1 MKSKKI
7 IAGCLS
13 LTILSLSSATAF
25 AAGTQEVRTI
35 KAVDPVKISAT
46 ANETSKE
53 PVQYYFKSFG
63 GIVKEIK
70 DYKAV
75 EGSKIMLVESQ
86 GGEIANIIVSKDTY
100 VLNNIEIKTG
110 ASITGYYK
118 ADAPM
123 IMIYPMQIS
132 TEVVIVAE
140 DKNQCV
146 KVDVFDKDLVSS
158 DRFLK
163 LNISDDTEIVS
174 QDGKPYK
181 GKLANRKL
189 VVTYG
194 ISTKSIPAQTNPT
207 KIVVLDGGPVI
218 DKDEQAKAN
227 KRKLMIR
234 KAAIRTI
241 AEILGFDI
249 DWDGKII
256 KYNNQ
261 K

>member
-1 MKSKKI
+1 MKSKKVL
-7 IAGCLS
+7 AGFLS

-25 AAGTQEVRTI
+25 AASTQEVRTI
-35 KAVDPVKISAT
+35 KAADSAKISEPV
-46 ANETSKE
+46 NGTSKE
-53 PVQYYFKSFG
+53 PAQYYFKSFG
-63 GIVKEIK
+63 GTVKEIK
-70 DYKAV
+70 DYKPV
-75 EGSKIMLVESQ
+75 EGSKIILVESQ
-86 GGEIANIIVSKDTY
+86 SGEVANIIVSKDTY
-100 VLNNIEIKTG
+100 VLNNAEIKTG
-110 ASITGYYK
+110 SSITGYYK

-132 TEVVIVAE
+132 AEVVVVAE
-140 DKNQCV
+140 VKNQCV

-174 QDGKPYK
+174 QDGRAYK
-181 GKLANRKL
+181 GKLTNRKL
-189 VVTYG
+189 IVTYG
-194 ISTKSIPAQTNPT
+194 ISTKSIPAQTSPT
-207 KIVVLDGGPVI
+207 KIVVLNGESVI
-218 DKDEQAKAN
+218 DKDEEAKAN
-227 KRKLMIR
+227 KRKQMIR
-234 KAAIRTI
+234 KAAIRAI